1 MTIPLRTPSRRCAG
15 AEPLLGPAFR
25 GRGGAAA
32 APRRSLPAVL
42 PAAAPVVSPRF
53 LVAAAP
59 PPSHGEWEARQGPGA
74 AGAAGRP
81 LRRAGGRD
89 GGGVGRRGGGSGGD
103 AAAVA
108 LGAVDVVLARRRRGR
123 LAQPLRP
130 LPLRRGLPGF
140 LWCQHDCPLIK
151 PSHQVYRSK
160 PNSCRS
166 GSLYGV
172 LQLISST
179 LVGSWSDVVGRPY
192 CLLVCIIFSAL
203 GYFMLSVSSN
213 VVLFAVARIFVGIFK
228 HTHSVSKVLIS
239 DLVSEK
245 DRLRV
250 IGHFNAAASIGFIL
264 GPVVG
269 GYLTELE
276 GGFYITAFICASIFI
291 LNAGLFWILLWLEKK
306 KHGNDWSIIN
316 PVKGSPLP
324 VAKLS
329 VQKDPLSRE
338 ATRNSTHPQTSWA
351 QIVSVLKRIRSITR
365 SDLRDVFLVRLLM
378 SIAVMLYHSNFVL
391 ALEERFGI
399 KPKLTGYLI
408 SYSSAL
414 GVAAGFLLGPITRL
428 YKHNTYAILLRSTI
442 FTCVLTMIYSLSKNV
457 WAVVLSST
465 FLAFS
470 TTIGR
475 TCITD
480 LELTLGGNHASGM
493 LIGVGQSVSAIGR
506 ILSPLLSGIAQ
517 EFSPCGPPILG
528 GLLGFIAVLIMVLNK
543 SRYTVIRGARVKM
556 R

>member
-1 MTIPLRTPSRRCAG
+1 MLKSLKICVVCFQDFFGVSMIV
-15 AEPLLGPAFR
+15 PLLSLHIKSI
-25 GRGGAAA
+25 GASPTVAG
-32 APRRSLPAVL
+32 
-42 PAAAPVVSPRF
+42 VV
-53 LVAAAP
+53 
-59 PPSHGEWEARQGPGA
+59 
-74 AGAAGRP
+74 
-81 LRRAGGRD
+81 
-89 GGGVGRRGGGSGGD
+89 GS
-103 AAAVA
+103 
-108 LGAVDVVLARRRRGR
+108 
-123 LAQPLRP
+123 
-130 LPLRRGLPGF
+130 F
-140 LWCQHDCPLIK
+140 
-151 PSHQVYRSK
+151 
-160 PNSCRS
+160 
-166 GSLYGV
+166 YGV

-203 GYFMLSVSSN
+203 GYFMLSVSRN
-213 VVLFAVARIFVGIFK
+213 VVLFAIARIFVGIFK

-269 GYLTELE
+269 GCLTELE
-276 GGFYITAFICASIFI
+276 GGFYITAFICASIFM
-291 LNAGLFWILLWLEKK
+291 LNAGLFWILLWIEKK
-306 KHGNDWSIIN
+306 KHGSDWSIIN
-316 PVKGSPLP
+316 PAKGTSLTAAMLSLP
-324 VAKLS
+324 
-329 VQKDPLSRE
+329 KDTIPRE
-338 ATRNSTHPQTSWA
+338 ATRNSTNTRTSWA
-351 QIVSVLKRIRSITR
+351 QLVSVLKRIRSITR
-365 SDLRDVFLVRLLM
+365 SDLRDVFLIRLLM
-378 SIAVMLYHSNFVL
+378 SISVMLYHSNFVL

-442 FTCVLTMIYSLSKNV
+442 VTCVLTMIYSLSKNV

-480 LELTLGGNHASGM
+480 LELTLGGDHASGM
-493 LIGVGQSVSAIGR
+493 LIGVGQSVSAVGR
-506 ILSPLLSGIAQ
+506 ILSPLLSGVAQ

-543 SRYTVIRGARVKM
+543 SRYTIIRGARVKI

>member
-1 MTIPLRTPSRRCAG
+1 
-15 AEPLLGPAFR
+15 
-25 GRGGAAA
+25 
-32 APRRSLPAVL
+32 
-42 PAAAPVVSPRF
+42 
-53 LVAAAP
+53 
-59 PPSHGEWEARQGPGA
+59 
-74 AGAAGRP
+74 
-81 LRRAGGRD
+81 
-89 GGGVGRRGGGSGGD
+89 
-103 AAAVA
+103 
-108 LGAVDVVLARRRRGR
+108 
-123 LAQPLRP
+123 
-130 LPLRRGLPGF
+130 
-140 LWCQHDCPLIK
+140 
-151 PSHQVYRSK
+151 
-160 PNSCRS
+160 
-166 GSLYGV
+166 
-172 LQLISST
+172 
-179 LVGSWSDVVGRPY
+179 
-192 CLLVCIIFSAL
+192 
-203 GYFMLSVSSN
+203 MLSVSRN
-213 VVLFAVARIFVGIFK
+213 VVLFAIARIFVGIFK

-269 GYLTELE
+269 GCLTELE
-276 GGFYITAFICASIFI
+276 GGFYITAFICASIFM
-291 LNAGLFWILLWLEKK
+291 LNAGLFWILLWIEKK
-306 KHGNDWSIIN
+306 KHGSDWSIIN
-316 PVKGSPLP
+316 PAKGTSLTAAMLSLP
-324 VAKLS
+324 
-329 VQKDPLSRE
+329 KDTIPRE
-338 ATRNSTHPQTSWA
+338 ATRNSTNTRTSWA
-351 QIVSVLKRIRSITR
+351 QLVSVLKRIRSITR
-365 SDLRDVFLVRLLM
+365 SDLRDVFLIRLLM
-378 SIAVMLYHSNFVL
+378 SISVMLYHSNFVL

-442 FTCVLTMIYSLSKNV
+442 VTCVLTMIYSLSKNV

-480 LELTLGGNHASGM
+480 LELTLGGDHASGM
-493 LIGVGQSVSAIGR
+493 LIGVGQSVSAVGR
-506 ILSPLLSGIAQ
+506 ILSPLLSGVAQ

-543 SRYTVIRGARVKM
+543 SRYTIIRGARVKI

>member
-130 LPLRRGLPGF
+130 LPLRRGLP
-140 LWCQHDCPLIK
+140 
-151 PSHQVYRSK
+151 
-160 PNSCRS
+160 

>member
-1 MTIPLRTPSRRCAG
+1 MTIHLRTPSRRCAG

-32 APRRSLPAVL
+32 APRRSLPPLL
-42 PAAAPVVSPRF
+42 PAAVPVVSPRF
-53 LVAAAP
+53 LVPAAP

-74 AGAAGRP
+74 AGAARP
-81 LRRAGGRD
+81 LRRAGSRD
-89 GGGVGRRGGGSGGD
+89 GGGGGRRGGGSGGD
-103 AAAVA
+103 ADADA
-108 LGAVDVVLARRRRGR
+108 LGAVDVDLARLRRGR
-123 LAQPLRP
+123 QAQPLRL
-130 LPLRRGLPGF
+130 LPLRCGLPGF

-166 GSLYGV
+166 GSLYGL

-179 LVGSWSDVVGRPY
+179 LVGSWSDVVGRPH

-203 GYFMLSVSSN
+203 GYFMLSISSN
-213 VVLFAVARIFVGIFK
+213 VILFAVARIFVGIFK

-239 DLVSEK
+239 DLVPEK

-250 IGHFNAAASIGFIL
+250 IGYFNAAASIGFIL

-276 GGFYITAFICASIFI
+276 GGFYMTAFICASIFI
-291 LNAGLFWILLWLEKK
+291 LNAALFWILLWIEKK
-306 KHGNDWSIIN
+306 KHGNDWSILN
-316 PVKGSPLP
+316 PAKGSPLTM
-324 VAKLS
+324 VKLS
-329 VQKDPLSRE
+329 LQKDPLSRE
-338 ATRNSTHPQTSWA
+338 ATRNIAHTHTSWA
-351 QIVSVLKRIRSITR
+351 QVVSVLKRIRSITR

-378 SIAVMLYHSNFVL
+378 SITVMLYHSNFVL

-414 GVAAGFLLGPITRL
+414 GVVAGFLLGPITRL

-442 FTCVLTMIYSLSKNV
+442 FTCVLTMIYSLSENV

-465 FLAFS
+465 FLAFT

-480 LELTLGGNHASGM
+480 LELTLGGDHASGM
-493 LIGVGQSVSAIGR
+493 LIGVGQSVSAVGR

-528 GLLGFIAVLIMVLNK
+528 GLLGLIAVLIMVVNK
-543 SRYTVIRGARVKM
+543 SRYTIIRGARVKM

>member
-1 MTIPLRTPSRRCAG
+1 MANGRRGRDRVPPALQGGPLGARGAETEAESAEEEVVLAATPLRMPSV
-15 AEPLLGPAFR
+15 PSTSSLR
-25 GRGGAAA
+25 G
-32 APRRSLPAVL
+32 
-42 PAAAPVVSPRF
+42 
-53 LVAAAP
+53 
-59 PPSHGEWEARQGPGA
+59 
-74 AGAAGRP
+74 
-81 LRRAGGRD
+81 
-89 GGGVGRRGGGSGGD
+89 GGGVTWPSRFVLCLY
-103 AAAVA
+103 AV
-108 LGAVDVVLARRRRGR
+108 
-123 LAQPLRP
+123 
-130 LPLRRGLPGF
+130 GF
-140 LWCQHDCPLIK
+140 LDFFGVSMIVPLLSLHIK
-151 PSHQVYRSK
+151 SIGASPTVAGVHQETPKSNPEFITKDSTHYNHLITQIFIWRSAAHFQYL
-160 PNSCRS
+160 S
-166 GSLYGV
+166 GSFCII
-172 LQLISST
+172 Q
-179 LVGSWSDVVGRPY
+179 GSWSDVVGRPY

-316 PVKGSPLP
+316 PAKGSPLP

-329 VQKDPLSRE
+329 LQKDPLSRE

-480 LELTLGGNHASGM
+480 LELTLGGDHASGM
-493 LIGVGQSVSAIGR
+493 LIGVGQSVSAVGR